1 MSEARPKTPVE
12 PTPPAPFLGWL
23 GEVFFNNLGYKL
35 ASLAIAVS
43 LWAVV
48 QEEQDVEENAQVFL
62 HVKVPEKM
70 VLMSRPPVYATV
82 KLVGPR
88 KRLKSAD
95 ERSLEISIDLSGNG
109 PGDVNINLADRFIRN
124 LPADV
129 TVADI
134 SPAGLQL
141 GLDRKVEKSLPVEL
155 MTRGEPAEGF
165 YVAETVLEPSEL
177 LLEGAASELEGMKS
191 IPTEILDISGIKA
204 GKTATLRLDFGD
216 DKQIWSRDA
225 EDDVRVRLKV
235 AEAPNE
241 LELSEVPVVLGEDA
255 PEGLSFEPNQVV
267 VVLQGPARVLAG
279 VERDSVGIELQR
291 LPPKRA
297 GSLRVAWQTEAGA
310 GPAAIVVLPQVEGLR
325 VKSVEPHVFT
335 VKFGGPSDPAR
346 RREPK
351 GGG

>member
-1 MSEARPKTPVE
+1 MSEARP
-12 PTPPAPFLGWL
+12 TPPPETPPQSQFLGWL
-23 GEVFFNNLGYKL
+23 GEVFFNNFGYKL

-62 HVKVPEKM
+62 HIKVPEKM
-70 VLMSRPPVYATV
+70 VLLSRPPVYASV

-134 SPAGLQL
+134 SPSGLQL
-141 GLDRKVEKSLPVEL
+141 GLDRKVEKLLPVEL
-155 MTRGEPAEGF
+155 KTRGEAAEGY
-165 YVAETVLEPSEL
+165 YVSETILEPSEL
-177 LLEGAASELEGMKS
+177 LLEGAAGELEGMAA
-191 IPTEILDISGIKA
+191 IPTEVLDLSGLKA
-204 GKTATLRLDFGD
+204 GRTAVLRLDFGD
-216 DKQIWSRDA
+216 DKQVWSRDA

-235 AEAPNE
+235 LEAPRE
-241 LELSEVPVVLGEDA
+241 LELVDVPVLLAVDA
-255 PEGLSFEPNQVV
+255 PEGLSFEPQQVV
-267 VVLQGPARVLAG
+267 VTLQGPAKSLAA
-279 VERDSVGIELQR
+279 VERDTVGVELQR
-291 LPPKRA
+291 LPTKKG
-297 GSLRVAWQTEAGA
+297 GSLRVAWQTEAGP
-310 GPAAIVVLPQVEGLR
+310 GPAAIVVLPQIEGLR

-335 VKFGGPSDPAR
+335 VRFGAMTEPSR
-346 RREPK
+346 RRDVK